1 MADGAVGFSIGRG
14 KNLQLG
20 IKQTEVSCAVA
31 HTLNPEE
38 DSELF
43 IDVFARSMCRVE
55 AKDDCLWGNTYLLRF
70 DSRRNGR

>member
-1 MADGAVGFSIGRG
+1 VADGSVGFSIGRG

-31 HTLNPEE
+31 HTLNTEE
-38 DSELF
+38 DSELL

-55 AKDDCLWGNTYLLRF
+55 AKNDCLWGNAYLLRF
-70 DSRRNGR
+70 DSCRNRR